1 MKKSKFA
8 CRWTLFMIYEK
19 SKYLIK
25 IGEEVRKTAIH
36 YEIQML

>member
-19 SKYLIK
+19 SKYLQY
-25 IGEEVRKTAIH
+25 VAHQT
-36 YEIQML
+36 EISIMSQHLKPR